1 MTEGGKRAGF
11 DMAQTDQ
18 ISSSVFFDSSSS
30 SLFWQFF
37 RLVFT
42 KKELCPKPDNYFF
55 FF

>member
-30 SLFWQFF
+30 LFWQFF
-37 RLVFT
+37 GLVFT
-42 KKELCPKPDNYFF
+42 KKEL
-55 FF
+55 